1 MKKNSKIL
9 KWSLFAGAIYFLAI
23 AAVHMLGVKVP
34 LLFVYFNVPS
44 YAYQDRIISF
54 LAFGW
59 SAFLFTA
66 SRDPVKNVALVKAIL
81 LAGVG
86 AIVSLS
92 IINTTTDFKALSP
105 EINVTVF
112 WMETAVLLLYVSW
125 LIFFYFRSQNE
136 A

>member
-1 MKKNSKIL
+1 
-9 KWSLFAGAIYFLAI
+9 
-23 AAVHMLGVKVP
+23 MLGVKVP